1 LSKNSNTGALN
12 FFKTNYLDAMSDGP
26 HMVFKKPSYP
36 ISSQLKAYLDR
47 YKRSTEVPVHYEDLL
62 RFSGSVSV
70 YGQQD
75 DDTLW
80 VRVFYSDEERKEI
93 DVALKKIY
101 SILHSDGSDSIFEDL
116 SVDAIDYC
124 TFGNSKPFDT
134 ETNPAPTVEK
144 CQNNMVSLSGRLTSM
159 GLVNRRKRTHN
170 EIVENMYQIK

>member
-1 LSKNSNTGALN
+1 
-12 FFKTNYLDAMSDGP
+12 MSAGP

-47 YKRSTEVPVHYEDLL
+47 YKRSTEVPVHYDDLL

-70 YGQQD
+70 YSQQD

-101 SILHSDGSDSIFEDL
+101 SILHSDGSDNIFEDL

-124 TFGNSKPFDT
+124 TFGNSKPFRIKIRNIINDNYT
-134 ETNPAPTVEK
+134 YFYVKKSDA
-144 CQNNMVSLSGRLTSM
+144 SRIY
-159 GLVNRRKRTHN
+159 GL
-170 EIVENMYQIK
+170 EL